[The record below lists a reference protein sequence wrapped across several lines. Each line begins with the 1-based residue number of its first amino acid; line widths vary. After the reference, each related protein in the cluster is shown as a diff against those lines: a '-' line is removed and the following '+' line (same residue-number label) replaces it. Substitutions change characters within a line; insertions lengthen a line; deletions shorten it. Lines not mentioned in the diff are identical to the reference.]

1 MESEHFTAEQIEM
14 FVSGVEKLTPAET
27 AIYEALLPRATSKEI
42 MATMN
47 IKESTLKYHNRN
59 IYSKLGV
66 TNRKQLLEMNK
77 YIRTAQGRIEV
88 SDK

>member
-1 MESEHFTAEQIEM
+1 
-14 FVSGVEKLTPAET
+14 
-27 AIYEALLPRATSKEI
+27 
-42 MATMN
+42 N

-66 TNRKQLLEMNK
+66 ANRKQLLEMNK
-77 YIRTAQGRIEV
+77 YIRTAQGRMEV